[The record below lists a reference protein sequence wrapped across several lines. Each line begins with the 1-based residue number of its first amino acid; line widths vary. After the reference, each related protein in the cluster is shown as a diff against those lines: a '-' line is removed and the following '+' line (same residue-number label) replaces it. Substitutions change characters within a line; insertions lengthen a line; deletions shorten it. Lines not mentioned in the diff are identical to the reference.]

1 MKEKGNVRPY
11 QFCMM
16 TGLYWFSQYAYVPIL
31 SPYAES
37 LGSSY
42 MLLGIILGSYGLM
55 QMLIRLP
62 LGIWSDALRKRK
74 VFIIGGILISILS
87 SLGMWYFKNLPAL
100 LFFRALSGVSAAT
113 WVAFTVLFS
122 SYFMG
127 HQAPKSIGI
136 LNAFNYTGQMIAMA
150 LGGIVAQSFGLEY
163 AFTLGA
169 IGGVGSLILSF
180 GVVEKVVESSPIR
193 FKVLLETIKDR
204 NLLIVSS
211 LAVLSQILTYGTVL
225 GFTPLAAKAIG
236 ATSFELGILTALA
249 TLPAIFASPLSG
261 TVLTE
266 RFGERNTVVMG
277 FVLTAVYCL
286 SIPYIKHIEIFYL
299 SQFIGGFGR
308 GLSFSLLMGLS
319 IKNISFEKRAT
330 AMGFFQAVYGLG
342 MFLGPVLVGFFGENI
357 GLNHSFLAIGG
368 IGALAA
374 LISGLHI
381 QSKPRAGID

>member
-1 MKEKGNVRPY
+1 
-11 QFCMM
+11 M
-16 TGLYWFSQYAYVPIL
+16 TGLYWFSQYTYVPIL
-31 SPYAES
+31 SPYAQS

-42 MLLGIILGSYGLM
+42 LLLGIILGSYGFM
-55 QMLIRLP
+55 QMIIRFP

-74 VFIIGGILISILS
+74 VFIIGGILVSILS

-150 LGGIVAQSFGLEY
+150 FGGVVAQSFGLEY

-180 GVVEKVVESSPIR
+180 GVVEKVVESSATPIH

-211 LAVLSQILTYGTVL
+211 LAVLSQILMYGTVL

-236 ATSFELGILTALA
+236 ATSLELGILTALA
-249 TLPAIFASPLSG
+249 TLPEIFASPLGG
-261 TVLTE
+261 TVLAE

-277 FVLTAVYCL
+277 FILTALYCL
-286 SIPYIKHIEIFYL
+286 SIPYIKHLEIFYL

-342 MFLGPVLVGFFGENI
+342 MFLGPVLVGFFGESI
-357 GLNHSFLAIGG
+357 GLNRSFLAIGG

-381 QSKPRAGID
+381 KSKSTAGMD